1 MSYRKFKIRG
11 WYIKQGC
18 YFNTSTTNSTSS
30 TAIATNTV
38 DKSNNNSND
47 INNKYYFSA
56 IFREFG
62 NLVQIIGAI

>member
-18 YFNTSTTNSTSS
+18 YFNIVNTTSS
-30 TAIATNTV
+30 TAIATNTI